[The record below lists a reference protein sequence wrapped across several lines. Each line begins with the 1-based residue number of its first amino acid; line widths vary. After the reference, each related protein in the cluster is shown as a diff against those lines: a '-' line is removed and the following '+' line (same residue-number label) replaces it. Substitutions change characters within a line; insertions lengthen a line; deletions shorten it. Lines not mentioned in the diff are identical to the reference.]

1 MARLRRARLPA
12 VPRSM
17 PRQYRA
23 VSPLGV
29 TEQGAAQIRLQSLKG
44 VRGGRSLRARANRA
58 RQLRT
63 APTTPSGYRLAGSLQ
78 ATFRHRTHG
87 DLAARVPP
95 GPQLRPPPERSLVR
109 DRRYR
114 HGDAFCGWFD
124 RRRQKAQLFNALGRG
139 CASVGSERL
148 LPLRSNTAQRAMRL
162 RSRQQRNASPG

>member
-1 MARLRRARLPA
+1 

-23 VSPLGV
+23 VSPSGV

-78 ATFRHRTHG
+78 ATFRHRTYG
-87 DLAARVPP
+87 DRCSRTLPARSY
-95 GPQLRPPPERSLVR
+95 G
-109 DRRYR
+109 R
-114 HGDAFCGWFD
+114 HQRKVWWETDVTGTVMRFADGSTAGV
-124 RRRQKAQLFNALGRG
+124 RRRSCSTLRDVVAQALAPNDCSRCGPTQHSEQ
-139 CASVGSERL
+139 CAYVAVNSVM
-148 LPLRSNTAQRAMRL
+148 PAQDDRANL
-162 RSRQQRNASPG
+162 NDSCI

>member
-23 VSPLGV
+23 VSPSGV
-29 TEQGAAQIRLQSLKG
+29 TEQGAAQIRLQGLKG
-44 VRGGRSLRARANRA
+44 VRGGRSLRAQANRA

-63 APTTPSGYRLAGSLQ
+63 APTTPSGYRLTGWLQ

-87 DLAARVPP
+87 DRRSRTLPARSYSRHQRKVWCETDVTGVLRMVRPQEAEGATVQRSGTAWLQALA
-95 GPQLRPPPERSLVR
+95 
-109 DRRYR
+109 
-114 HGDAFCGWFD
+114 
-124 RRRQKAQLFNALGRG
+124 
-139 CASVGSERL
+139 SERV